1 MSSHILD
8 FKCELIYPLILLSI
22 LCKSL
27 KTNLK
32 KLTWES
38 SYLETCLRFAYELKV
53 VWVRLF
59 WIFERLLQQFQYFQ
73 LLPFKKVNLLMFLGV
88 LIVFLFKEVSCRFWI
103 SSSSWT
109 PLILHWVPVIAVEP
123 VKKECAVFACELE
136 VVPTIQSNLC
146 M

>member
-1 MSSHILD
+1 MSPHILD

-27 KTNLK
+27 KTNLQK
-32 KLTWES
+32 WTWES

-59 WIFERLLQQFQYFQ
+59 WIVEAVLGREQFLTYSIAATVPI
-73 LLPFKKVNLLMFLGV
+73 LPAAPPFKKVNLLMFLGV

-109 PLILHWVPVIAVEP
+109 PLILHWVP
-123 VKKECAVFACELE
+123 
-136 VVPTIQSNLC
+136 
-146 M
+146 